1 MFSVWSPF
9 QTDDPSKIPADKK
22 IILLKKGK
30 DVVTR
35 EFGNEGSGGQ
45 SFLRYNWK
53 AGETYK
59 FLLKGEPVKNNY
71 TNYTAWFYSPTE
83 RQWRLIASFSRPAT
97 NTYLTRLHSFL
108 ENFVPE
114 TGNIT
119 RQAYYQNQW
128 VRTKGG
134 EWKPITQAKFTYD
147 NTAKQGYRLDYS
159 GGTENGKFYLRN
171 CGFFNESTPYQS
183 VFSRPANTSL
193 PNIDLAKLE

>member
-83 RQWRLIASFSRPAT
+83 QQWRLIASFSRPAT

-108 ENFVPE
+108 ENFIPE

-134 EWKPITQAKFTYD
+134 EWKPITNAKFTYD

-159 GGTENGKFYLRN
+159 GGAENGKFYLRN
-171 CGFFNESTPYQS
+171 CGFFNEHTPYQS
-183 VFSRPANTSL
+183 VFSRPANTLL
-193 PNIDLAKLE
+193 PKIDMAKLE